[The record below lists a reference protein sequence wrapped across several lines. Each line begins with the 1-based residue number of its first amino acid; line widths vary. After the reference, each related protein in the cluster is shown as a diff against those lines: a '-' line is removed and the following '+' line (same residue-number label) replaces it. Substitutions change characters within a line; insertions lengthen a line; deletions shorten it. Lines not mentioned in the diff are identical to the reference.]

1 MKSKHSKALKGKK
14 FKQHIKALYL
24 ERLQNNEIFAG
35 TSNSSGRIKIISRRT
50 TVEPIVEIN
59 EGATARKLLKIKKV
73 SKNVASASFN
83 LLPKP
88 NFCF

>member
-1 MKSKHSKALKGKK
+1 MASKQAKKLKGKK

-24 ERLQNNEIFAG
+24 ERLQNNEMFAG

-59 EGATARKLLKIKKV
+59 EEVTERKLLKIKKV
-73 SKNVASASFN
+73 TKSAVNASFN
-83 LLPKP
+83 LLPRP